1 MKQIFLIS
9 LSIALFTFASC
20 KRDAFKEVGNNAD
33 FKIDALG
40 GTWSTSSVIQT
51 DEDAIRKGFPFKTQD
66 ITSDFNLNQTKIT
79 LNLNGVNPGTFTI
92 SYGTAAKLL
101 KHTSGNWA
109 LDNLQKPT
117 KVYLISGVDSIKLK
131 INNYTDL
138 GQIPSRLGLKLLKSA
153 YGKTQ
158 LGYDYSLT
166 K

>member
-1 MKQIFLIS
+1 MKQIF
-9 LSIALFTFASC
+9 SITLAVAILTLVSC
-20 KRDAFKEVGNNAD
+20 KRDDFKEVGNNAD
-33 FKIDALG
+33 FKIETLG
-40 GTWSTSSVIQT
+40 GTWSTSSVTQT

-66 ITSDFNLNQTKIT
+66 ITSDFNLNQTKIS
-79 LNLNGVNPGTFTI
+79 LNLNGTNPGTFTI
-92 SYGTAAKLL
+92 AYGAAAKLL

-109 LDNLQKPT
+109 LDNLQKPS
-117 KVYLISGVDSIKLK
+117 KVYLINGIDTIKLK

>member
-1 MKQIFLIS
+1 MKQIFFIS
-9 LSIALFTFASC
+9 LVLVLFTIAGC
-20 KRDAFKEVGNNAD
+20 KRDAFNEVNNNSD
-33 FKIDALG
+33 FKIETLG
-40 GTWSTSSVIQT
+40 GTWSTSSVTQT
-51 DEDAIRKGFPFKTQD
+51 DEDAIRKGFPFKMLD
-66 ITSDFNLNQTKIT
+66 ITNDFNLNQTKIS
-79 LNLNGVNPGTFTI
+79 LNLSGTNPGTFTI
-92 SYGTAAKLL
+92 AYGAAAKLL

-117 KVYLISGVDSIKLK
+117 KVYLINGTDTVKLK

-138 GQIPSRLGLKLLKSA
+138 GQVPSRLGLKLLKSA